1 MSDSNLFSDEGTS
14 GSFVKSEDLPDGSSV
29 YTLAEEQ
36 AQESAPIPF
45 DSNLAE
51 HLSAGQ
57 LGTIAQELL
66 EGINQ
71 DLESRQEWE
80 NTIEK
85 VLKYLGF
92 KVDEYRTV
100 PFMRACGAY
109 DSTLGTTLIDFW
121 ATARSELFP
130 VNGPVGA
137 RILGEVTP
145 EKEEQGD
152 RVKKF
157 LNYYLTQMDKEY
169 YPDSEKLLLYV
180 GFFGCAFRKVYQDFV
195 QNRPVARFI
204 KPYDLIVN
212 NNTTSLMESSR
223 ITHRMELSRKDILLK
238 QSIGQFIGNVVPA
251 INDDTEDD
259 NKLKTAINRQEG
271 IDTKG
276 SDNKDLFT
284 YYESHTNLELDID
297 KNINPN
303 NIPLPYIVTI
313 DEYNKKVVA
322 IRRNWEQNDNAFNR
336 IQYFVQYQYLPSFG
350 LYAWGLAHL
359 LGSNAITLTSIQR
372 QLIDAGTLKNF
383 PGGLKAAGMRIKSNN
398 KAVGPAEF
406 LDIETGGRPIQEALM
421 LMPYA
426 EPSIVLAQLR
436 DKLIEETRAL
446 GSVTSA
452 VISENNAQAPVGTT
466 LALLDIAHRG
476 QSAILRGLHF
486 SLGIELTL
494 LSKLFGKYLGDM
506 PYPFSL
512 PNSQTYILKQDFNDQ
527 IDIIP
532 VSDPNINT
540 STQRIMRAEALL
552 KLSSSAPQ
560 LHNQRE
566 ILERM
571 YKAMGIEDIN
581 KILPPVPE
589 PQTLDPT
596 SEDMLLLQGAPVKAA
611 PFQDHDAH
619 IMVKGKF
626 LHDLEV
632 KGGLTPPLQ
641 AQITLNMQQH
651 KAYKIFAHM
660 LQEMQQNMQQQMQPQ
675 IEQLQ
680 QQAMMMPQMQM
691 EVQAQMQQLQQQ
703 VQMQIQQ
710 MGQMD
715 IMQIMQMPQ
724 VQNALAQEDA
734 QAAQK
739 EMEAQQQAQQ
749 NQLDPNKIMLED
761 IGQRR
766 EASHLKHQEANSK
779 LETDVFK
786 ENLKFETEQAKLQE
800 KAQEAQLRAQTE
812 VFKVEHKFESDQHK
826 VQERPLGHFSETHQ

>member
-1 MSDSNLFSDEGTS
+1 MSDAHIFPDEGANE
-14 GSFVKSEDLPDGSSV
+14 SFVKSEDLADGSSV
-29 YTLAEEQ
+29 YTLSNDDETELGQ
-36 AQESAPIPF
+36 SILF
-45 DSNLAE
+45 DANLAE
-51 HLSAGQ
+51 HLSSGE

-66 EGINQ
+66 EGISQ
-71 DLESRQEWE
+71 DKESRSEWE
-80 NTIEK
+80 NSIEK
-85 VLKYLGF
+85 VLKYLGV
-92 KVDEYRTV
+92 KIEEYRTV
-100 PFMRACGAY
+100 PFMHACGAF
-109 DSTLGTTLIDFW
+109 DSTLATVLIQFW

-130 VNGPVGA
+130 TDGPSGS
-137 RILGEVTP
+137 RILGEPTT
-145 EKEEQGD
+145 EKEDQGE
-152 RVKKF
+152 RVMKF
-157 LNYYLTQMDKEY
+157 LNFYLTQMDKEY
-169 YPDSEKLLLYV
+169 YPDSEKLLLHV

-223 ITHRMELSRKDILLK
+223 ITHRMDLSRKDIMLK
-238 QSIGQFIGNVVPA
+238 QVIGQFIGDVVPT

-259 NKLKTAINRQEG
+259 NTLKKAINRQEG

-276 SDNKDLFT
+276 SENKELFT
-284 YYESHTNLELDID
+284 YYETHTNLDLDID
-297 KNINPN
+297 KDINPN

-313 DEYNKKVVA
+313 DEYNKKIVS
-322 IRRNWEQNDNAFNR
+322 IKRNWEEGDNAFNR

-359 LGSNAITLTSIQR
+359 LGSNAITLTTIQR
-372 QLIDAGTLKNF
+372 QLIDAGSLKNF
-383 PGGLKAAGMRIKSNN
+383 PGGLKAAGMRIRNNN
-398 KAVGPAEF
+398 KAPGPAEF
-406 LDIETGGRPIQEALM
+406 VDIETGGRPIQETLM

-436 DKLIEETRAL
+436 DKLIQETQSL
-446 GSVTSA
+446 GAVTNTT
-452 VISENNAQAPVGTT
+452 ISEHNSQAPVGTT
-466 LALLDIAHRG
+466 LALLDIAHKE

-486 SLGIELTL
+486 SLGVELKL
-494 LSKLFGKYLGDM
+494 IGKLFGKYLGDT

-527 IDIIP
+527 VDIIP

-571 YKAMGIEDIN
+571 YKAMGVEDIN
-581 KILPPVPE
+581 KILPPPPE

-596 SEDMLLLQGAPVKAA
+596 SEDMLLLQGAPVKATM
-611 PFQDHDAH
+611 FQDHDAH

-626 LHDLEV
+626 LNDLTAS
-632 KGGLTPPLQ
+632 GGLNPSLQ

-651 KAYKIFAHM
+651 KAYKVFAQM
-660 LQEMQQNMQQQMQPQ
+660 LQEMQHNMEQQMQPQ
-675 IEQLQ
+675 IMQLQ
-680 QQAMMMPQMQM
+680 QQAMMMPQMQA
-691 EVQAQMQQLQQQ
+691 EAQMQIQQLQQQ
-703 VQMQIQQ
+703 AQMQIQQ
-710 MGQMD
+710 MSQMD

-724 VQNALAQEDA
+724 IQNALAQEDA
-734 QAAQK
+734 QKAQMQIQ
-739 EMEAQQQAQQ
+739 EQQQAQQ

-761 IGQRR
+761 INQRR
-766 EASHLKHQEANSK
+766 EASHLKHQEAASK
-779 LETDVFK
+779 IETDVFK

-812 VFKVEHKFESDQHK
+812 VFKVQHK
-826 VQERPLGHFSETHQ
+826 DEHQLQERPLGHFNQTHQ